1 MSSDNPNGRLKNRIE
16 SADIDHVF
24 VEFPDINGISR
35 SKQLRA
41 EYFLKHCESGFPM
54 NLLLLVQTPR
64 NEVPDGSGFGEE
76 INFGDGTVHPDPST
90 FRVLPWRENAASVIA
105 DFTHEGDPVAA
116 APRTV
121 LQSVLADI
129 DREFGHDVFLGSE
142 LEFYLLENSEQGY
155 VPATDHK
162 HECVTLEMEALTP
175 FYDELAAHADS
186 FGIDLTVF
194 HHEHGPGQLE
204 VLFEYGSPLAQVDT
218 TFRFKRLVKRTA
230 RSQDLRA
237 TFMAKPFGDHE
248 GSGYHLHVSAF
259 DDGNLFAGDNG
270 EELSELGRHFVGG
283 LMEHADAVA
292 AFGTPTLNGFK
303 RYKPG
308 SFAPY
313 AASWGYDDRLSSIR
327 IPSGTTRIENRIP
340 SAAANPYL
348 VSAATLAAGYD
359 GIRRQL
365 DPGPPRTEADG
376 DTSEPLP
383 KSLAEALR
391 ALETNDI
398 MAEFLSEDL
407 IRAYTAS
414 KRRDLQSFQE
424 TVTEWERQQY
434 VDPL

>member
-1 MSSDNPNGRLKNRIE
+1 MSSDNPTERMKNRIE
-16 SADIDHVF
+16 SVDIDHVF

-35 SKQLRA
+35 SKQIRT
-41 EYFLKHCESGFPM
+41 EYFLKHCDSGFPM

-64 NEVPDGSGFGEE
+64 NEVPEDSGFGEKV
-76 INFGDGTVHPDPST
+76 NFGDGTVHPDAST
-90 FRVLPWRENAASVIA
+90 FQVLPWQENAGSVIA
-105 DFTHEGDPVAA
+105 DFSYKGDPVAA

-121 LQSVLADI
+121 LQSVVDDI

-142 LEFYLLENSEQGY
+142 LEFYLLEKSEQGY
-155 VPATDHK
+155 APATDHK
-162 HECVTLEMEALTP
+162 HECVTLEMEALSQ
-175 FYDELAAHADS
+175 FYDELSAHADS

-237 TFMAKPFGDHE
+237 TFMAKPFGDCE

-259 DDGNLFAGDNG
+259 DDGNLFAADNS
-270 EELSELGRHFVGG
+270 EKLSELGLYFVGG
-283 LMEHADAVA
+283 MIEHVDAVS

-327 IPSGTTRIENRIP
+327 IPSGTPRIENRIP

-359 GIRRQL
+359 GIRRKL
-365 DPGPPRTEADG
+365 DPGPPRTESDG
-376 DTSEPLP
+376 DNGKPLP
-383 KSLAEALR
+383 QSPEEALR
-391 ALETNDI
+391 ALETNEI
-398 MAEFLSEDL
+398 MTEFLSEDL
-407 IRAYTAS
+407 IRAYTSS
-414 KRRDLQSFQE
+414 KRRELQSFHE
-424 TVTEWERQQY
+424 TVTDWEREQY